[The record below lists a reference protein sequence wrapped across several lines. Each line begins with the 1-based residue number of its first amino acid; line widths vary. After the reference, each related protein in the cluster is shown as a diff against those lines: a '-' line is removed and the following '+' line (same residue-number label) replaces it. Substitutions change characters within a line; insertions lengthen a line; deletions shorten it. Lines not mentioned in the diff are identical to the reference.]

1 MHHVFLATT
10 LWICTEQKET
20 VGEPVMDGRLRKPR
34 TMSRIMPHVPLL
46 VESALNELTIGS
58 GSTVSLV
65 EQDSEVRVVSECHK
79 LIRDV
84 RNMIAGFL

>member
-1 MHHVFLATT
+1 M
-10 LWICTEQKET
+10 CTEQKVT
-20 VGEPVMDGRLRKPR
+20 VGEPVMDGRLRKTR
-34 TMSRIMPHVPLL
+34 TMSRIMLHVPLL

-58 GSTVSLV
+58 RLKSVLV

>member
-1 MHHVFLATT
+1 M
-10 LWICTEQKET
+10 CTEQKVT

-34 TMSRIMPHVPLL
+34 TMSKIIPHVPLL

-58 GSTVSLV
+58 GLKSVLV
-65 EQDSEVRVVSECHK
+65 EQDSDVRVVSEGHK

-84 RNMIAGFL
+84 LNMITGLL